1 MRKTLLVFTAAL
13 ALSAG
18 GAAVVAQPVPAQPG
32 QSDPSRVTAGTY
44 AVEPSHTQ
52 ILFAYNHM
60 GFTEN
65 MGVLAMPGG
74 TLTLDPKAPEK
85 AKVSIT
91 LPVTNIR
98 TGIAALDSHL
108 MKPDMFDA
116 EKFPTATFTST
127 SVKPD
132 SDGKGAEISG
142 LLTIKGIAK
151 PVTLDASFVGAGKNP
166 MSGKETVGFGA
177 TTTIKRSDFGLGAYV
192 PVVGDAVEL
201 KIVAAFEK

>member
-1 MRKTLLVFTAAL
+1 MRKTLLAFSAAL

-18 GAAVVAQPVPAQPG
+18 GVAVVAQPAPSQPG
-32 QSDPSRVTAGTY
+32 QADPARVTAGTY

-60 GFTEN
+60 GFSEN
-65 MGVLAMPGG
+65 MGVLAMPSG

-85 AKVSIT
+85 AKVAIT
-91 LPVTNIR
+91 LPVANIR
-98 TGIAALDSHL
+98 TGIAALDAHL

-151 PVTLDASFVGAGKNP
+151 PVTLEASFVGAGKNP